1 MSIVDTTYP
10 YLCIRKQNNKD
21 MEQLNFTPAV
31 AAEILALIED
41 LDLELITTSRPSDN

>member
-1 MSIVDTTYP
+1 
-10 YLCIRKQNNKD
+10 

-41 LDLELITTSRPSDN
+41 LDLELVTTSRPFDS